1 MKIKVSKKEILN
13 GMKICFEH
21 GYFSGNT
28 QEFLKGFNYIAM
40 QKINTILS
48 SLYNSTQPK
57 ASIYYNIAVE
67 NNLI

>member
-1 MKIKVSKKEILN
+1 MKNKVTKKEILN

-21 GYFSGNT
+21 GYFSENT

-48 SLYNSTQPK
+48 SVYNSTQPK
-57 ASIYYNIAVE
+57 ASIHYNLALE